1 MTKFN
6 AEAINRKLAFY
17 GINKVDFP
25 HSLDT
30 LDIMDR
36 VIESPIREHGLIT
49 RVLNLPYE
57 QQDELLTL
65 IENKPQ
71 INLDL
76 TANSSL
82 SKEQYNSH
90 KMIADYNYSVQYGH
104 LKDTGKRPVDRLS
117 IKDPTLTANQLNLVL
132 QTTSMSLSPDK
143 LFNNGTPL
151 SETEMRSEYLSQ
163 LENNAE
169 VQAKLAE
176 IGLTRNDFTPSER
189 QFLNS
194 LHNEGKFNPE
204 QATVFNNL
212 INNPDFKDPTLREQ
226 LIYDEHFEFLM
237 YESVKGIDFNNI
249 DYSEEFADNDLV
261 ETQNPIDEL
270 KSAFSNVGIDFNSLD
285 PKHQLWMHEIYQYDA
300 IGFDNLI
307 NNPDFKDPTLREQL
321 IYDEHFEFLMY
332 ESVKGI
338 DFNNIDYSEE
348 FADNDLVETQNPID
362 ELKSAFS
369 NVGIDFNSLDPK
381 HQLWMH
387 EIYQYDAIGFDN
399 LINNPDFKD
408 PTLREQLINDEQY
421 QAAMHEIDKIINSED
436 ISLDSNVVNQNI
448 PETVQENMSE
458 IKTEPSLELP
468 EQTTG
473 FMNKIFSAVS
483 AVKNK
488 LFQTPE
494 QEQLELSNVGNEYE
508 TKFKEVKLD
517 DEKSY
522 YQSSDKSVNVHED
535 NIEVAKLS
543 PKSVELAIAATIA
556 KFGTEIQVNGSDEFK
571 EHVVNAL
578 ATNDKFKDVKLDNP
592 ELQAKLVEARAEH
605 AINSQANTLSAASD
619 DIQKN
624 GYEKFAQDEL
634 SYINTDK
641 IHASIFEN
649 DDVFFA
655 VAYNTKEGLEHCFED
670 SNFNLDSLPDD
681 TRKELEE
688 SKDNDTIEEYAEK
701 LAKAHDGEMQSLE
714 SYIENQNENERE

>member
-1 MTKFN
+1 
-6 AEAINRKLAFY
+6 
-17 GINKVDFP
+17 
-25 HSLDT
+25 
-30 LDIMDR
+30 
-36 VIESPIREHGLIT
+36 
-49 RVLNLPYE
+49 
-57 QQDELLTL
+57 
-65 IENKPQ
+65 
-71 INLDL
+71 
-76 TANSSL
+76 
-82 SKEQYNSH
+82 
-90 KMIADYNYSVQYGH
+90 
-104 LKDTGKRPVDRLS
+104 
-117 IKDPTLTANQLNLVL
+117 
-132 QTTSMSLSPDK
+132 
-143 LFNNGTPL
+143 
-151 SETEMRSEYLSQ
+151 
-163 LENNAE
+163 
-169 VQAKLAE
+169 
-176 IGLTRNDFTPSER
+176 
-189 QFLNS
+189 
-194 LHNEGKFNPE
+194 
-204 QATVFNNL
+204 
-212 INNPDFKDPTLREQ
+212 
-226 LIYDEHFEFLM
+226 
-237 YESVKGIDFNNI
+237 
-249 DYSEEFADNDLV
+249 
-261 ETQNPIDEL
+261 
-270 KSAFSNVGIDFNSLD
+270 
-285 PKHQLWMHEIYQYDA
+285 
-300 IGFDNLI
+300 
-307 NNPDFKDPTLREQL
+307 
-321 IYDEHFEFLMY
+321 
-332 ESVKGI
+332 
-338 DFNNIDYSEE
+338 
-348 FADNDLVETQNPID
+348 
-362 ELKSAFS
+362 
-369 NVGIDFNSLDPK
+369 
-381 HQLWMH
+381 
-387 EIYQYDAIGFDN
+387 
-399 LINNPDFKD
+399 
-408 PTLREQLINDEQY
+408 
-421 QAAMHEIDKIINSED
+421 MHEIDKIINSED